1 IKTDEGKHEDGMREK
16 AKMDGEKAKKI
27 DEGKHE
33 DGWRKGKK
41 AREKRES
48 KGNWL
53 SITENQ
59 AAA

>member
-1 IKTDEGKHEDGMREK
+1 MDEGKHEDGMRENM
-16 AKMDGEKAKKI
+16 KMDGEKAKKI

-33 DGWRKGKK
+33 DGMREKAKK
-41 AREKRES
+41 VREKRES

-53 SITENQ
+53 STTENQ